1 MKASQNTDK
10 GSNKSHLCEYPLE
23 HPKED
28 LKESLKK
35 HTNKSQHKSSDEALE
50 TLAIQQTLRGN
61 KHAFSTIIE
70 RYTPLL
76 YSLAFR
82 MLGNN
87 EEAEEAVQ
95 EILLKVYRSLG
106 KFLLSRRF
114 HPWLYTIALNWLR
127 SHLRRRGRRRRHE
140 PLRFEDLGSREDI
153 RGREKDP
160 AEQLEERE
168 AERVAQKAIMGL
180 RREYR
185 EVFILRHIEGLSTD
199 EVAQILKLPE
209 GTVKTYLYRAR
220 QELIKTLTEEGWG
233 EI

>member
-1 MKASQNTDK
+1 MKASQHTDR
-10 GSNKSHLCEYPLE
+10 GPNKSYLCEYPLE
-23 HPKED
+23 NPKEY

-35 HTNKSQHKSSDEALE
+35 HTNKSHHVSSDEALE
-50 TLAIQQTLRGN
+50 TLAIQQTLHGN

-95 EILLKVYRSLG
+95 EILLRVYRSLG
-106 KFLLSRRF
+106 KFRLSRRF
-114 HPWLYTIALNWLR
+114 HPWVYTIALNWLR
-127 SHLRRRGRRRRHE
+127 SNLRRRGRRRRHE

-153 RGREKDP
+153 RGREKGP

-180 RREYR
+180 RQKYR
-185 EVFILRHIEGLSTD
+185 EVFILRHIERLSTD

-209 GTVKTYLYRAR
+209 GTVKTYLHRAR
-220 QELIKTLTEEGWG
+220 QELIKTLTGEGWG
-233 EI
+233 ET